1 MLTLSPSRLPAR
13 FDILTPMNRAPTLTT
28 QETASDRLN
37 AACYLLLVAV
47 ARGEESALSALYDIT
62 LSRVFGV
69 ALRIVGKSETAE
81 EVVADVFMQVWRNA
95 KDYDAVRARPMTW
108 LLMMTRSR
116 ALDHLRRRDEAESH
130 PEPETLTSEAQSG
143 DDDPMNI
150 LLAVERNTTLHAALT
165 ETSRS
170 VLMRILPGGAMP
182 AHAHDMDEESLVMEG
197 ECTLG
202 DIHLKLGDYHLAPR
216 GLSHGSVRSKTGF
229 VVHTRRT
236 PRRIAC
242 PRALTSASPS
252 LRLF

>member
-13 FDILTPMNRAPTLTT
+13 FDILTPMNRAPTLAT

-37 AACYLLLVAV
+37 AACYPLLVAV
-47 ARGEESALSALYDIT
+47 ARGKESALAALYDIT

-69 ALRIVGKSETAE
+69 ALRIAGKSEAAE

-116 ALDHLRRRDEAESH
+116 ALDHLRRRDEAASH

-143 DDDPMNI
+143 DADPMNI
-150 LLAVERNTTLHAALT
+150 LLAVERNTALHAALA

-170 VLMRILPGGAMP
+170 GLMRILPGGAMS
-182 AHAHDMDEESLVMEG
+182 AHAHDMDEESRVMEG

-216 GLSHGSVRSKTGF
+216 GLSHGSVRSKTGCLLF
-229 VVHTRRT
+229 IRGAR
-236 PRRIAC
+236 PD
-242 PRALTSASPS
+242 ASHVCAP
-252 LRLF
+252 

>member
-13 FDILTPMNRAPTLTT
+13 FDILTPMNREPALAT

-37 AACYLLLVAV
+37 AACYPLLVAV
-47 ARGEESALSALYDIT
+47 ARGEESALAALYDIT

-69 ALRIVGKSETAE
+69 ALRIAGKSEAAE

-150 LLAVERNTTLHAALT
+150 LLAVERNTALHAALA

-170 VLMRILPGGAMP
+170 VLMRILPGGATP
-182 AHAHDMDEESLVMEG
+182 AHAHDMDEELLVMEG

-216 GLSHGSVRSKTGF
+216 GLSHGSVRSKTGCLLF
-229 VVHTRRT
+229 IRGARPDASHV
-236 PRRIAC
+236 
-242 PRALTSASPS
+242 RAP
-252 LRLF
+252 

>member
-1 MLTLSPSRLPAR
+1 
-13 FDILTPMNRAPTLTT
+13 MNREPALAT

-37 AACYLLLVAV
+37 AACYPLLVAV
-47 ARGEESALSALYDIT
+47 ARGEESALAALYDIT

-69 ALRIVGKSETAE
+69 ALRIAGKSEAAK

-150 LLAVERNTTLHAALT
+150 LLAVERNTALHAALADLT
-165 ETSRS
+165 ATQRQLVSLAFFKGMSHQEIAAHTTTPLGTVKTHIRKA
-170 VLMRILPGGAMP
+170 LQILHHELALPAMQ
-182 AHAHDMDEESLVMEG
+182 
-197 ECTLG
+197 
-202 DIHLKLGDYHLAPR
+202 
-216 GLSHGSVRSKTGF
+216 
-229 VVHTRRT
+229 
-236 PRRIAC
+236 
-242 PRALTSASPS
+242 ASS
-252 LRLF
+252 